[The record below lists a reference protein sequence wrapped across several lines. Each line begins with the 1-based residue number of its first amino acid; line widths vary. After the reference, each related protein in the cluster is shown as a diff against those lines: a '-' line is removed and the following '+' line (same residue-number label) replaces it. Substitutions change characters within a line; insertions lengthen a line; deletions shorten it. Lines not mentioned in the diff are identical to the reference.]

1 MPPQKRK
8 GILETTEQPAGQR
21 LKGLELKL
29 EDALGI
35 PFTSCNKVEVL
46 TNGTEIFPAML
57 QARII
62 YIDDAISCIGS
73 ANFNHRSMLKED
85 EVNLVLIDPGISQ
98 TLNKQ
103 FVEDLKNCEK
113 VDEGQWK
120 NRSLMRR
127 GMETATKLIKQQI

>member
-8 GILETTEQPAGQR
+8 SSLETTEQPAGQQ

-35 PFTSCNKVEVL
+35 PFTSCNKAEVL
-46 TNGTEIFPAML
+46 TNGTEILPAML
-57 QARII
+57 HAKII
-62 YIDDAISCIGS
+62 CIDDAISCIGS
-73 ANFNHRSMLKED
+73 ANFNHRSMLKDD
-85 EVNLVLIDPGISQ
+85 EVNLVLLDPGISQ

-113 VDEGQWK
+113 VDEGRCK
-120 NRSLMRR
+120 NRSLMRQD
-127 GMETATKLIKQQI
+127 METATKLIKQQI